1 MFRNLFKPRP
11 VDPVQEEAPPPLVIN
26 HTVGLI
32 RRLLEERPD
41 EWVEDDSLTISNYW
55 EYRLVHPTGAQ
66 VRCYS
71 HYARSI
77 SALAGGVNIKLKDHE
92 AAYLDE
98 GACHLLKGRR
108 DRENAIIAAENRM
121 KISQVEDKIALA
133 LFGRDE
139 D

>member
-11 VDPVQEEAPPPLVIN
+11 VDPVQEEAPPLAIN

-41 EWVEDDSLTISNYW
+41 EWIEDESMTVSDYW
-55 EYRLVHPTGAQ
+55 EYRLNHPSGAQ

-77 SALAGGVNIKLKDHE
+77 SAFAGGVKINMKDHE
-92 AAYLDE
+92 AVYLDE
-98 GACHLLKGRR
+98 GACHVLKGRR
-108 DRENAIIAAENRM
+108 DREAAIIAAENRM
-121 KISQVEDKIALA
+121 KISAVEDKMALA